1 MARKTTMPKNPGID
15 EHSVLRR
22 ESSRFQR
29 LEVSHPSVSRG
40 PRAQSTVLPL
50 VLGRGSCST
59 PDARRSD
66 SRRSA
71 RRVSSDGGI
80 TAKVLQRGRLK
91 TGTPMSAAHDDRCAQ
106 NSLRTARAKSPPPK
120 AKKVDRPGIEPAAS
134 VPQVKPKEKAHRSR
148 LTRELKSPTAPP
160 ST

>member
-1 MARKTTMPKNPGID
+1 MARKTTMIKNPGID

-22 ESSRFQR
+22 GSSRFQR
-29 LEVSHPSVSRG
+29 VEVSHPSVSRG

-80 TAKVLQRGRLK
+80 TVKGLRGTVIDTNRRR
-91 TGTPMSAAHDDRCAQ
+91 PINRDDRCAQ
-106 NSLRTARAKSPPPK
+106 ILLRKPRAKSPPPK
-120 AKKVDRPGIEPAAS
+120 ATKMTARES
-134 VPQVKPKEKAHRSR
+134 NPQ
-148 LTRELKSPTAPP
+148 LLCLKSNQRKKPTGRG
-160 ST
+160 

>member
-1 MARKTTMPKNPGID
+1 MARKTTMIKNPGID

-22 ESSRFQR
+22 GSSRFQR

-106 NSLRTARAKSPPPK
+106 ILLRKPRAKSPPPK
-120 AKKVDRPGIEPAAS
+120 ATKMTARES
-134 VPQVKPKEKAHRSR
+134 NPQ
-148 LTRELKSPTAPP
+148 LLCLKSNQRKKPTGRG
-160 ST
+160 

>member
-1 MARKTTMPKNPGID
+1 MARKTTMIKNPGIE

-22 ESSRFQR
+22 GSSRFQR

-50 VLGRGSCST
+50 VLGRGSCSM

-91 TGTPMSAAHDDRCAQ
+91 TGAPMSAAHDDRCAQ

-120 AKKVDRPGIEPAAS
+120 ATKMTARES
-134 VPQVKPKEKAHRSR
+134 NPQ
-148 LTRELKSPTAPP
+148 LLCLKSNQRKQPP
-160 ST
+160 GRS